1 MDEETTVTQRPAKE
15 LNEPAARSAGPIQ
28 IEYKVFT
35 SNSEKAQSLEWEA
48 SQDQPT
54 SCCQSSSPAM
64 STSTPRIKLPFSTT
78 PPLPEV
84 PLSISASVPETNSQ
98 NYFESTTPC
107 YLPNE
112 VREGTP
118 RDEIGDGVFNDQ
130 LSSTTLVK
138 SPSPLS
144 DQGPP
149 QR

>member
-78 PPLPEV
+78 PPLPE
-84 PLSISASVPETNSQ
+84 S